1 MKYFQVFLFFATL
14 TIFISCS
21 PTKKAQPVVS
31 QTAHG
36 FHLPDSLSSL
46 PASDIDLQ
54 LKIAA
59 PAILAKIDSIVPKE
73 FLSDH
78 WPNYS
83 QPSCDFRYKYR
94 FVRSGLNISC
104 INNKVTI
111 QFIGNYQLAGSK
123 CLCAGNRPVSPW
135 VSGSCGYGNESLRR
149 ISINVS
155 SLLYFLP
162 NYKLR
167 SDTKLDNLL
176 SMDKCVVSMF
186 SNDVTSLVADS
197 VRSSV
202 NAFCNSFD
210 KAIAGMDFSKIIN
223 GALERAYAST
233 PISNYGF
240 VSINPTAIRVG
251 KLSYYKDSFYIS
263 VGATCR
269 PELSSDSIPK
279 SNHLSMPLL
288 NAGENRNGVSLYLTA
303 DYDYGFLSKILNDSL
318 RNKVFDFNGR
328 TVVIREANING
339 IGDHR
344 IEVMVDFSGSNKGR
358 VYLRGTPVLDVANQ
372 TLTVPDISYS
382 LEGEDLALKIAKTI
396 FRNKIRKNLQGKSY
410 LDIGALLKSS
420 FPMLDSKLNN
430 QLASHIFTSGKF
442 NDIKIIGL
450 LAQKNSIQMQVYTNA
465 NISIIGTGLG
475 W

>member
-14 TIFISCS
+14 TIFIACS
-21 PTKKAQPVVS
+21 HTKKIQPVVS
-31 QTAHG
+31 QTTHG

-46 PASDIDLQ
+46 PVSDIDLQ

-94 FVRSGLNISC
+94 FIRSGLNISC
-104 INNKVTI
+104 VNNKVTI

-135 VSGSCGYGNESLRR
+135 VSGSCGYGSESLRR
-149 ISINVS
+149 ISISVS

-202 NAFCNSFD
+202 NAFCTSFD

-223 GALERAYAST
+223 GALEQAYAST
-233 PISNYGF
+233 PISSYGY

-251 KLSYYKDSFYIS
+251 KLNYNKDSFYIS

-269 PELSSDSIPK
+269 PELRSDSIAK
-279 SNHLSMPLL
+279 TEHASMPLL
-288 NAGENRNGVSLYLTA
+288 NAGENRNGVSLYLSA
-303 DYDYGFLSKILNDSL
+303 DYDYAFLSKILNDSV
-318 RNKVFDFNGR
+318 RNKVFDLNGR
-328 TVVIREANING
+328 TIVIKEASISG
-339 IGDHR
+339 IADHQ
-344 IEVMVDFSGSNKGR
+344 IEVRVDFSGSNKGR
-358 VYLRGTPVLDVANQ
+358 VYLRGTPLLDVANQ

-396 FRNKIRKNLQGKSY
+396 FRSKIRKNLQGKSY

-420 FPMLDSKLNN
+420 LPMLNSKLNN
-430 QLASHIFTSGKF
+430 QVASNIFTSGKF
-442 NDIKIIGL
+442 NDIKILGL